1 MVLVRGSPLT
11 VFDFSLAFGYLEAKQ
26 KPRLIAWSLHA
37 TKKNMNF
44 IKTLM
49 NSRHLE
55 TLLTDKHILINRLSI
70 LLLLLII
77 GCQSNSKK
85 INQENVSSSA
95 NQSDVAKVALLG
107 AFHFGGSTGDLASM
121 NMANPFG
128 ERRQND
134 IRELVAKL
142 ITYRPTKIL
151 VEYPKAKN
159 DHLKKRFLSY
169 LSGKDTLEVNEV
181 YQIGFRMAKQLEH
194 PQLYA
199 IDYKL
204 DLPADG
210 LVEYCQRNNKMDD
223 FQNFIKDIQNYVQEE
238 NKKLE
243 VMSISEYLADMNS
256 DPTDRIT
263 NELYIRQS
271 LVFGDSINEAGA
283 HFAAAWWERNFVILK
298 NIAETIDNKED
309 RILVIIGAAHRAV
322 LKDLVMD
329 RSDMEY
335 VEIGEYLK

>member
-1 MVLVRGSPLT
+1 MKFINT
-11 VFDFSLAFGYLEAKQ
+11 
-26 KPRLIAWSLHA
+26 LI
-37 TKKNMNF
+37 
-44 IKTLM
+44 
-49 NSRHLE
+49 NSRYLE
-55 TLLTDKHILINRLSI
+55 TLLTDKHIVINRFSVLLI
-70 LLLLLII
+70 LLISV

-85 INQENVSSSA
+85 IRQENVSPSA

-121 NMANPFG
+121 HMANPFG
-128 ERRQND
+128 KRRQND
-134 IRELVAKL
+134 IRELVAK
-142 ITYRPTKIL
+142 ITTYRPTKIL

-159 DHLKKRFLSY
+159 DRLNKRFLNYS
-169 LSGKDTLEVNEV
+169 SGKDTLGVNEV
-181 YQIGFRMAKQLEH
+181 YQVGFRLAKQLKH
-194 PQLYA
+194 SQLYA
-199 IDYKL
+199 IDYQL

-210 LVEYCQRNNKMDD
+210 LVEYCQRNNKMED
-223 FQNFIKDIQNYVQEE
+223 FENFIKEIQNYVQEE

-243 VMSISEYLADMNS
+243 GMSISEYLADMNS

-271 LVFGDSINEAGA
+271 LVFGDSIKEAGA
-283 HFAAAWWERNFVILK
+283 HFAATWWERNFIILK

-322 LKDLVMD
+322 LKDLVID

>member
-1 MVLVRGSPLT
+1 M
-11 VFDFSLAFGYLEAKQ
+11 K
-26 KPRLIAWSLHA
+26 
-37 TKKNMNF
+37 F
-44 IKTLM
+44 INTLG
-49 NSRHLE
+49 NSRYSK
-55 TLLTDKHILINRLSI
+55 TLLTDKHLVINRFSI
-70 LLLLLII
+70 LLILLISI
-77 GCQSNSKK
+77 GCQSNSKR
-85 INQENVSSSA
+85 ISQEKDVGHSA
-95 NQSDVAKVALLG
+95 NQSNAAKVALLG

-121 NMANPFG
+121 QMANPFG

-134 IRELVAKL
+134 VRELVAKL
-142 ITYRPTKIL
+142 ATYLPTKIL

-159 DHLKKRFLSY
+159 DRLKKRFLSY
-169 LSGKDTLEVNEV
+169 SSGKDTLGVNEV
-181 YQIGFRMAKQLEH
+181 YQVGFRLAKQLKH
-194 PQLYA
+194 SQLYA

-210 LVEYCQRNNKMDD
+210 MVEYCQRNNKMVD

-243 VMSISEYLADMNS
+243 GMNKKLEGMSISQYLADMNS

-271 LVFGDSINEAGA
+271 LVFGDSIEEAGA
-283 HFAAAWWERNFVILK
+283 HFAATWWERNFVILK
-298 NIAETIDNKED
+298 NIAETIDHKED